1 MRCSSV
7 VPNPQPF
14 VPFTTAPETPALI
27 KIYQALYRAFGPRH
41 WWPAETPF
49 EVIVGAIL
57 TQNTAWKNVEK
68 AITNLKSAGLLE
80 LYRLN
85 RLPRQKMASLIR
97 PAGYY
102 NIKAKRLRAL
112 TEWLETNGGLER
124 VKRFSTPKLRTQLL
138 DIYGVGPETAD
149 SILLYAFN
157 RPVFVVD
164 AYTRRIFSRYGL
176 ISGNEPYEQLRI
188 WLEQQLVPL
197 TGKSRARAVA
207 IFNEYHALLVHLGK
221 TYCRPQPICSGCPL
235 ESV

>member
-1 MRCSSV
+1 V
-7 VPNPQPF
+7 VPNQQHP
-14 VPFTTAPETPALI
+14 VPCTTGRETPALI

-41 WWPAETPF
+41 WWPAETPL

-80 LYRLN
+80 LPQLN
-85 RLPRQKMASLIR
+85 QLPLRKLATIIK

-112 TEWLETNGGLER
+112 TEWLENSGGLE
-124 VKRFSTPKLRTQLL
+124 KLTAIPTPELRAQLL
-138 DIYGVGPETAD
+138 QIHGVGPETAD

-176 ISGNEPYEQLRI
+176 ISGDEPYEQLKN
-188 WLEQQLVPL
+188 WLEQELTPL
-197 TGKSRARAVA
+197 TGKSISQTVA
-207 IFNEYHALLVHLGK
+207 LFNEYHALLVHLGK
-221 TYCRPQPICSGCPL
+221 THCRPQPICPGCPL
-235 ESV
+235 ESD